1 MAKIIIKNMVCDRCI
16 QAVKTLFKDLDIRT
30 EEIGLGWV
38 QMEESLSLSD
48 QERLNESLKDLGFKL
63 LDDRQSVQIENLK
76 KALRKWVYEPASSR
90 SPLNLSEY
98 LSREMNKDYYQ
109 LSRLFSSTEGIT
121 IEKYFQKLKIE
132 RAKEL
137 LIYNQLNLAEIAH
150 ELDYSN
156 ASYLAALFKR
166 ETGMTTKTFKQQF
179 PNLRKPLD
187 EV

>member
-1 MAKIIIKNMVCDRCI
+1 MSKIIIKNMVCDRCI
-16 QAVKTLFKDLDIRT
+16 QAVRSLFKDLEIKT
-30 EEIGLGWV
+30 KQIGLGWV
-38 QMEESLSLSD
+38 ETEENLSAAALK
-48 QERLNESLKDLGFKL
+48 RLNDSLEDLGFEL
-63 LDDRQSVQIENLK
+63 LDDRHSVQIETLK
-76 KALRKWVYEPASSR
+76 KALRKWVYEPAGSR